1 VADRVVPVPNNT
13 ALAIGPYLRSTVY
26 FTIEEAFKG
35 VGGTALVMELGACGY
50 GFKEDER
57 CLVYANRNPDNKQL
71 DVYEFRLPGQ

>member
-50 GFKEDER
+50 GF
-57 CLVYANRNPDNKQL
+57 
-71 DVYEFRLPGQ
+71 